1 MALDNSEVVAYY
13 AIYDD
18 GDGSASLQLYGSET
32 ELKAALIEAED
43 DGSYDLSEGGG
54 QITQKQLDDLKR

>member
-1 MALDNSEVVAYY
+1 MPLDNSEIVAYY
-13 AIYDD
+13 AIYDN
-18 GDGSASLQLYGSET
+18 GDGSAVLRLYGSKH
-32 ELKAALIEAED
+32 ELTAALLEAED